1 MRRTCL
7 VTLLLGASACHQ
19 ASFEPVLPRDMSTL
33 EREVVQ
39 LIESKASVVRAAPS
53 DGRAHATLGLVY
65 EANEQWD
72 EAARCFANAIAID
85 DAQPLW
91 LYHRALVLGEAG
103 QTVASIAALREA
115 ARKLETSAAVQQR
128 LGQQLLSQGEFA
140 DARAAFGRAL
150 VVAPES
156 PECLAGM
163 AGVEIAGEHWNE
175 ALVLARRA
183 LAADPS
189 YTPAAYFAGLALQGL
204 GRDEEARD
212 FLALGT
218 DSRVRWLND
227 PLTQELNGYR
237 LTTGGL
243 MEAAGAAVGSGNYA
257 RGAALYEKVLARKPK
272 DPEVLN
278 NLSGCLIEL
287 GQFDRAE
294 QLLELTLRCAP
305 ASFAAH
311 LNFATLALKR
321 QDLQRARYHADLAVE
336 LGGSVGRTH
345 FMRSCVMVFQD
356 DWTGAEKEL
365 RAAVELDARNPQFF
379 LALAEILAKR
389 EDIQEARMWC
399 GKAVA
404 IDPNLAPAR
413 ESQCSLALK
422 AGDLAEAR
430 EALAALEKLAP
441 TDPGTIALRKQVQK
455 HKP

>member
-1 MRRTCL
+1 
-7 VTLLLGASACHQ
+7 VG
-19 ASFEPVLPRDMSTL
+19 
-33 EREVVQ
+33 
-39 LIESKASVVRAAPS
+39 
-53 DGRAHATLGLVY
+53 
-65 EANEQWD
+65 
-72 EAARCFANAIAID
+72 
-85 DAQPLW
+85 
-91 LYHRALVLGEAG
+91 
-103 QTVASIAALREA
+103 SIAALREA
-115 ARKLETSAAVQQR
+115 AQKLETSAAVQQR

-365 RAAVELDARNPQFF
+365 RAA
-379 LALAEILAKR
+379 EILAKR